1 MLTKTLV
8 KTMVQKMN
16 QESEGHEEI
25 EKDEEDEVEPQE
37 DEEPRGGGLT
47 DAEEQAGE
55 DLKLD
60 DYDPNPAPLEPPT
73 SDELQQY
80 MTSRC
85 DTNAHQTVQGGHK
98 NYDGNGAEVEDGWI
112 YGAPYPYRS
121 RT

>member
-16 QESEGHEEI
+16 QESEGHEEK

-80 MTSRC
+80 MTSRSFALRYQC
-85 DTNAHQTVQGGHK
+85 TPK
-98 NYDGNGAEVEDGWI
+98 R
-112 YGAPYPYRS
+112 PRRS
-121 RT
+121 QELRWKWC